1 MTRPARVVPAVKPRR
16 ARVRKMWMNDALLSF
31 GKNEVHLY
39 SNNLVIEDWQ
49 DWQRDPF
56 YLLDASPEAVEG
68 CVEAMA
74 DAIRVSRY
82 DHLNRQTTFA
92 HRECERDAR
101 AALSALLSTRKR

>member
-1 MTRPARVVPAVKPRR
+1 MKPTPKPKTVARRMYAAQDLLDDPKLNEFWMTYKEHPATDHWKPVPI
-16 ARVRKMWMNDALLSF
+16 ALLD
-31 GKNEVHLY
+31 L
-39 SNNLVIEDWQ
+39 
-49 DWQRDPF
+49 R
-56 YLLDASPEAVEG
+56 PEAVEG

-101 AALSALLSTRKR
+101 AALSALLRTRKR